1 MDGLGDRLRVLRES
15 RGMSMHD
22 LAEACGVS
30 RSYVWRLEN
39 DQRQLNTRL
48 IGKLAKALKIEP
60 AVLIGGESHTAV
72 HRRQETLLGHLLAV
86 RTLNPRFVEKVL
98 GHILEDFLPDD
109 PELRTI
115 RDWDGRLLDLG
126 TRGTLLDRLMPRAGE
141 IADHLDLLDKAMDYA
156 EFRRRMLKSVASWPR
171 ERRERFVADLLP
183 EILRQPGR
191 YRRLTGEEIFREG
204 RPETDRL
211 ARFPLLLDGDDP
223 RTAIL
228 GRSGAIDLASQMS
241 GESRFAFRMP
251 DDSMAPRYAKG
262 TILVADSDRQT
273 DDGRPAI
280 VGLAD
285 LPTTCRIVR
294 REGSEVRFTPLNGQF
309 PESVHPVED
318 LRWAHPVM
326 RSIGE

>member
-1 MDGLGDRLRVLRES
+1 
-15 RGMSMHD
+15 
-22 LAEACGVS
+22 
-30 RSYVWRLEN
+30 
-39 DQRQLNTRL
+39 
-48 IGKLAKALKIEP
+48 
-60 AVLIGGESHTAV
+60 
-72 HRRQETLLGHLLAV
+72 
-86 RTLNPRFVEKVL
+86 
-98 GHILEDFLPDD
+98 
-109 PELRTI
+109 
-115 RDWDGRLLDLG
+115 
-126 TRGTLLDRLMPRAGE
+126 
-141 IADHLDLLDKAMDYA
+141 MDYA

-309 PESVHPVED
+309 RSRCTRWRIFDGHTRSCARSGNEKRPRMRASGPCGVAALRQAASVES
-318 LRWAHPVM
+318 R
-326 RSIGE
+326 RSIS